1 MKNNYKQALKKD
13 IIDYIMKK
21 YEAFEIDEN
30 TINHLYNLLPD
41 LNSDGR
47 TNLYFEYLFM
57 LQEELED
64 HIMSLIQDGDVI
76 KQIEMAEMKRYVV
89 SRYLNLKG
97 LNNFKT
103 YSECLK
109 VVENTSDEIMET
121 LKDDYNCHDS
131 LNSQYIKQL
140 KKKFN
145 K

>member
-1 MKNNYKQALKKD
+1 MKNSYKQALKSDVIK
-13 IIDYIMKK
+13 YVMKK
-21 YEAFEIDEN
+21 YEAFDIDEA

-41 LNSDGR
+41 LRSDVR

-57 LQEELED
+57 LEEELED
-64 HIMSLIQDGDVI
+64 HIMSLIQNGDI
-76 KQIEMAEMKRYVV
+76 LKQIEMAEMKRYVV
-89 SRYLNLKG
+89 IRYLNLKG

>member
-1 MKNNYKQALKKD
+1 MKNDYKQALKSD
-13 IIDYIMKK
+13 VINYVMKK
-21 YEAFEIDEN
+21 YQAFEIEEA

-41 LNSDGR
+41 LKADGK

-57 LQEELED
+57 LEEELED
-64 HIMSLIQDGDVI
+64 YIMSLIQDGDVI

-89 SRYLNLKG
+89 IRYLNLKG

-109 VVENTSDEIMET
+109 VVENISDEIMET

>member
-1 MKNNYKQALKKD
+1 MKNDYKQALKSD
-13 IIDYIMKK
+13 VINYVMKK
-21 YEAFEIDEN
+21 YQAFEIEEA

-41 LNSDGR
+41 LKADGK

-57 LQEELED
+57 LEEELED
-64 HIMSLIQDGDVI
+64 YIMSLIQNGDVI

-89 SRYLNLKG
+89 IRYLNLKG

-109 VVENTSDEIMET
+109 VVENISDEIMET

-140 KKKFN
+140 NKKFN

>member
-1 MKNNYKQALKKD
+1 MKNDYKQALKSD
-13 IIDYIMKK
+13 VINYVMKK
-21 YEAFEIDEN
+21 YQAFEIEEA

-41 LNSDGR
+41 LKADGK

-57 LQEELED
+57 LEEELED
-64 HIMSLIQDGDVI
+64 HIMSLIQNGDI
-76 KQIEMAEMKRYVV
+76 LKQIEMAEMKRYVV
-89 SRYLNLKG
+89 IRYLNLKG

-109 VVENTSDEIMET
+109 VVENISDEIMET

>member
-1 MKNNYKQALKKD
+1 MKNDYKQALKSD
-13 IIDYIMKK
+13 VINYVMKK
-21 YEAFEIDEN
+21 YQAFEIEEA

-41 LNSDGR
+41 LKADGK

-57 LQEELED
+57 LEEELED
-64 HIMSLIQDGDVI
+64 YIMSLIQNGDVI

-89 SRYLNLKG
+89 IRYLNLKG

-109 VVENTSDEIMET
+109 VVENISDKIMET